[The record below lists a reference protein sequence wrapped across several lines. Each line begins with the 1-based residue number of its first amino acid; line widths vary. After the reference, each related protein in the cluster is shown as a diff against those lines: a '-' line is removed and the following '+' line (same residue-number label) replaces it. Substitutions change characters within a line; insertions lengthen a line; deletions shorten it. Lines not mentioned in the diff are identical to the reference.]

1 MKYIFLFFL
10 YSVTI
15 ISQIRYE
22 DYFIDGSLRID
33 YYRTGNNNTEIVSF
47 KEYKKETFYSGS
59 KINLIDNLN
68 LGYHKVKV
76 IDAASENVIFTKNY
90 SSLFLEWQKT
100 SEAKNI
106 TKTFEESI
114 SIPYPKNKVKVE
126 FYTRNY
132 ENKFDKLFSIEV
144 DPNNYFIQPVNNEKF
159 SLDTI
164 YFSNEINKAYDIV
177 FLPEGYTANDSALF
191 KDDCKKYSEFLFKY
205 EPFNQFKNNIN
216 IWSVNSYSEES
227 GADVPADS
235 IWKNTSLN
243 STYYTFDSE
252 RYLMTYNFYQVKNIA
267 SNAPYDQIV
276 ILVNSSKY
284 GGGAIYNFYTT
295 FITRNHADE
304 KVFIHEL
311 GHGIAAL
318 ADEYVDDETYED
330 YYNLSV
336 EPWEENI
343 TTLVDFDSKWKNEVS
358 SETPIP
364 TPSKKEFLNR
374 IGAYEG
380 AGYVPKKIYRPYQ
393 NCIMR
398 TLANQNY
405 CTVCEKALR
414 KVLKYY
420 ID

>member
-22 DYFIDGSLRID
+22 DYFRDGSLRID

-216 IWSVNSYSEES
+216 I
-227 GADVPADS
+227 
-235 IWKNTSLN
+235 
-243 STYYTFDSE
+243 
-252 RYLMTYNFYQVKNIA
+252 
-267 SNAPYDQIV
+267 
-276 ILVNSSKY
+276 Y
-284 GGGAIYNFYTT
+284 GS
-295 FITRNHADE
+295 R
-304 KVFIHEL
+304 
-311 GHGIAAL
+311 
-318 ADEYVDDETYED
+318 
-330 YYNLSV
+330 
-336 EPWEENI
+336 
-343 TTLVDFDSKWKNEVS
+343 
-358 SETPIP
+358 
-364 TPSKKEFLNR
+364 
-374 IGAYEG
+374 
-380 AGYVPKKIYRPYQ
+380 
-393 NCIMR
+393 
-398 TLANQNY
+398 
-405 CTVCEKALR
+405 
-414 KVLKYY
+414 
-420 ID
+420 